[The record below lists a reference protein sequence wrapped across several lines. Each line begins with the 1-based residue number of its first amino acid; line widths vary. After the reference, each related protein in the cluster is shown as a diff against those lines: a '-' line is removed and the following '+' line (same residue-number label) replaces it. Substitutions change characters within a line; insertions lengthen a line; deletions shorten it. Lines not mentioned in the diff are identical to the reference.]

1 MKTEIQIMLKILVR
15 TSQNTF
21 LLHYKCRMTNEV
33 TTTKKEKKK
42 LFVEVIIRSTQIP
55 YTVWAECI
63 VHLMCLKCLCLSSR
77 KIRNI
82 PFLVEQNKTSTR
94 EM

>member
-1 MKTEIQIMLKILVR
+1 MLKILVR

-21 LLHYKCRMTNEV
+21 ILHYKGRMANEV
-33 TTTKKEKKK
+33 SAKKKK
-42 LFVEVIIRSTQIP
+42 LFVEGVIRSTQIP
-55 YTVWAECI
+55 YIVWAEST
-63 VHLMCLKCLCLSSR
+63 VHLILKQVLWVDMCLKCLCLSNR

-82 PFLVEQNKTSTR
+82 PFLMEQKKTSMC